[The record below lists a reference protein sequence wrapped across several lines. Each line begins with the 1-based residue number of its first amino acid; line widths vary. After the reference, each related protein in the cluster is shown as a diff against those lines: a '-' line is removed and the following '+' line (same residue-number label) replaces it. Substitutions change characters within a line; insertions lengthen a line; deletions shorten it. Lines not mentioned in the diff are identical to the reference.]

1 MKTIFT
7 ILLLSI
13 LIQET
18 TTAQGTI
25 TDSTRRC
32 QLGAKI
38 GSNYSGIFDKEGS
51 MFGSEG
57 KYGLAAGVYF
67 RMPLGKYLG
76 LQPEFLFSQKGFKA
90 TSQYGGDYFNLSR
103 TVSYFDIPL
112 FLSFQPGQR
121 FTILAGPQYSILLHQ
136 RNQYTSNDF
145 NVHQQELLGN
155 VASRGNTICL
165 VAGFDVNLG
174 NAVIGARIGYD
185 AFNNNSDGSSNTM
198 EYKNAWIQAT
208 LGANLFSWS
217 HCVNVRGD
225 LLTDY

>member
-13 LIQET
+13 CVHEN
-18 TTAQGTI
+18 TTAQGTT

-32 QLGAKI
+32 QVGAKI
-38 GSNYSGIFDKEGS
+38 GSNFSGIFDKEGS

-57 KYGLAAGVYF
+57 KFGLAAGLYF
-67 RMPLGKYLG
+67 RMPIGKYLG
-76 LQPEFLFSQKGFKA
+76 IQPEFLFSQKGFKA
-90 TSQYGGDYFNLSR
+90 TTQYGGNNFNLSR

-112 FLSFQPGQR
+112 FLSFQTGAR

-136 RNQYTSNDF
+136 RNQYTSNAV
-145 NVHQQELLGN
+145 NLHQAELLGD
-155 VASRGNTICL
+155 VASRGNTICM

-174 NAVIGARIGYD
+174 NAVFGARIGYD
-185 AFNNNSDGSSNTM
+185 AFNNNSDGGSNTM
-198 EYKNAWIQAT
+198 AYKNAWIQAT
-208 LGANLFSWS
+208 LGANLCSWS
-217 HCVNVRGD
+217 HCVNVRGG